1 MSTPITLRQLEI
13 FLAVAGSGHVTR
25 ASQTLHLSQSAA
37 SMAIAQLERQLDT
50 PLFERRGRS
59 LKLTERG
66 RLLATEARE
75 LLARVQALPTL
86 LSGAGE
92 ALRGELRIT
101 ASQTAGCYLLAPAI
115 AAFARAHPQTRV
127 HCHIGNTAVAV
138 QSLLAHEADVGYV
151 EGRVSQPDIVAMPW
165 RRDRLEIVV
174 GREGPQPRRK
184 LDASQL
190 RKLPWIM
197 REPGS
202 GTRELFDQAVRTAG
216 LDPLPATQTFN
227 DAEAVKEAVI
237 QGFGA
242 ACLPVLAIADDLRE
256 GRLIALQAPMLTL
269 ERQLW
274 RITRRGSFDGAV
286 LSAFETWLQSQQQQQ
301 PQSLSA
307 RSAAT
312 PASPRRPRS
321 ARS

>member
-25 ASQTLHLSQSAA
+25 ASQALHLSQSAA

-50 PLFERRGRS
+50 ALFERRGRS

-66 RLLATEARE
+66 RLLASEARD
-75 LLARVQALPTL
+75 LLVRVQALPTL
-86 LSGAGE
+86 LGGTGE
-92 ALRGELRIT
+92 ALRGELRIS

-115 AAFARAHPQTRV
+115 AAFARAHPQARV

-138 QSLLAHEADVGYV
+138 QALLAHEADVGYV
-151 EGRVSQPDIVAMPW
+151 EGRVNQADIVSTPW
-165 RRDRLEIVV
+165 QRDRLEIVV
-174 GREGPQPRRK
+174 GRGSPQAAQRK
-184 LDASQL
+184 LDATRL
-190 RKLPWIM
+190 RALPWIM

-202 GTRELFDQAVRTAG
+202 GTRELLDQAVRTAG

-256 GRLIALQAPMLTL
+256 GRLVALHAPMLTL

-286 LSAFETWLQSQQQQQ
+286 LAAFESWLQARQ
-301 PQSLSA
+301 PPEALSA

-312 PASPRRPRS
+312 PGSPHRPRS

>member
-13 FLAVAGSGHVTR
+13 FLAVSGSGHVTR

-138 QSLLAHEADVGYV
+138 QALLAHEADVGYV
-151 EGRVSQPDIVAMPW
+151 EGRVSQPDIVATAW
-165 RRDRLEIVV
+165 QRDRLEIVV
-174 GREGPQPRRK
+174 GRDSPQARLRK
-184 LDASQL
+184 LDANKL
-190 RKLPWIM
+190 RDLPWIM
-197 REPGS
+197 RESGS
-202 GTRELFDQAVRTAG
+202 GTRELLDQAVRTAG

-237 QGFGA
+237 QGHGA
-242 ACLPVLAIADDLRE
+242 ACLPLLAIADDLRE
-256 GRLIALQAPMLTL
+256 GRLVALRAPMLAL
-269 ERQLW
+269 DRQLW

-286 LSAFETWLQSQQQQQ
+286 LSAFENWLQSQHAAK
-301 PQSLSA
+301 PLSA
-307 RSAAT
+307 RSAAA